1 MQVHVV
7 RWALA
12 CVLVLIGAI
21 VGAGGVWLVVLGGS
35 PYYALGGAMVL
46 ASGVLVSRGDQRGA
60 WLYAAFLAASLLWA
74 LWEAGLEG
82 WALTARLLAPAVLG
96 FGFLLP
102 GVFEKA
108 VTRRAGLAAFAPPLA
123 AALCGVAV
131 VVGGTQ
137 PLPAAAAFPDAEEA
151 ALATAADEW
160 SAYGGTNAGDRYSSL
175 EHVTPANVAAL
186 EIAWT
191 HDAGA
196 IDAGARSPMQTT
208 PIMVSDALYYCSQT
222 NVVFALDAETGEER
236 WRYDPNV
243 TQPGPGWIV
252 RCRGVAYYHSSR
264 RDCPERIITAT
275 FDARLIALDART
287 GRVCE
292 SFGEDGAVDLTQG
305 LGVVEPGFHYSSS
318 APLVTRGL
326 IVVGGSV
333 IDNVSNDMPS
343 GVIRAYDAETGALRW
358 AWDMGAPARH
368 GAPQGDDAYTRS
380 TPNAWAPMSADEDL
394 GLVYV
399 PLGNPAP
406 DHWGAD
412 RSDASERYG
421 SSVVA
426 LDMTTGALRWSFQT
440 MHHDLWDYDVP
451 AQPTLV
457 DLRRGDEAI
466 PALLQPTKRG
476 QVFVLDRRTGAPLFP
491 VEERP
496 APQDGA
502 APGERLSPTQP
513 YVTGIASFANTLR
526 ERDMWGMTPIDQ
538 LYCRIQFRRLRY
550 EGEATPPGLTESLIY
565 PGVGGGMNWGGV
577 SVDPA
582 HGVAIVN
589 TMNMGASIQLI
600 PRDEADAI
608 ARRGGD
614 APQAMTGAP
623 YAAQVSTFYSPLNVP
638 CNEPPFG
645 ELSAVDLRSGAVL
658 WRRPIGTIRDS
669 GPLGLRTGL
678 PIPMGLPNLGGT
690 LVTRSGLVFIG
701 AVAERR
707 LRAFD
712 IRTGREL
719 WRADLPASA
728 QATPMT
734 YVSPRSGRQF
744 VVVAAGGHPRL
755 QMPAGD
761 TLVAFA
767 LPAAEQR

>member
-1 MQVHVV
+1 
-7 RWALA
+7 
-12 CVLVLIGAI
+12 
-21 VGAGGVWLVVLGGS
+21 
-35 PYYALGGAMVL
+35 
-46 ASGVLVSRGDQRGA
+46 
-60 WLYAAFLAASLLWA
+60 
-74 LWEAGLEG
+74 
-82 WALTARLLAPAVLG
+82 
-96 FGFLLP
+96 
-102 GVFEKA
+102 
-108 VTRRAGLAAFAPPLA
+108 
-123 AALCGVAV
+123 
-131 VVGGTQ
+131 
-137 PLPAAAAFPDAEEA
+137 
-151 ALATAADEW
+151 
-160 SAYGGTNAGDRYSSL
+160 
-175 EHVTPANVAAL
+175 
-186 EIAWT
+186 
-191 HDAGA
+191 
-196 IDAGARSPMQTT
+196 
-208 PIMVSDALYYCSQT
+208 
-222 NVVFALDAETGEER
+222 
-236 WRYDPNV
+236 
-243 TQPGPGWIV
+243 
-252 RCRGVAYYHSSR
+252 
-264 RDCPERIITAT
+264 
-275 FDARLIALDART
+275 
-287 GRVCE
+287 
-292 SFGEDGAVDLTQG
+292 
-305 LGVVEPGFHYSSS
+305 
-318 APLVTRGL
+318 
-326 IVVGGSV
+326 
-333 IDNVSNDMPS
+333 
-343 GVIRAYDAETGALRW
+343 
-358 AWDMGAPARH
+358 
-368 GAPQGDDAYTRS
+368 
-380 TPNAWAPMSADEDL
+380 
-394 GLVYV
+394 
-399 PLGNPAP
+399 
-406 DHWGAD
+406 
-412 RSDASERYG
+412 
-421 SSVVA
+421 
-426 LDMTTGALRWSFQT
+426 
-440 MHHDLWDYDVP
+440 
-451 AQPTLV
+451 
-457 DLRRGDEAI
+457 
-466 PALLQPTKRG
+466 
-476 QVFVLDRRTGAPLFP
+476 VFVLDRRTGAPLFP